1 MIPKPYVIAISVVLI
16 AAAAGCAIMMMN
28 HPSENENNPPDID
41 PSGYRLK
48 ITGPNGNVYA
58 DFADTTAARELIA
71 ALLKSPINV
80 ELEDY
85 GSFEKVGDIG
95 VKLTRS
101 DKSTDTGPGD
111 IVLYSGSKIV
121 IFYGNNS
128 WSYTRLAKVT
138 DATSE
143 SMKSFLGEGDVSL
156 QLSAETR

>member
-1 MIPKPYVIAISVVLI
+1 MIPKPYVIVISVVLI
-16 AAAAGCAIMMMN
+16 AVAAGCVIMLMN
-28 HPSENENNPPDID
+28 HQTGNDSDPPDID

-48 ITGPNGNVYA
+48 ITGPNGTVYA

-71 ALLKSPINV
+71 ALLKSPIDV
-80 ELEDY
+80 KLEDY
-85 GSFEKVGDIG
+85 GDFEKVGDIG

-101 DKSTDTGPGD
+101 DKNTDTRPGD

-121 IFYGNNS
+121 IFYGSNS
-128 WSYTRLAKVT
+128 WSYTSLAKVT

-143 SMKSFLGEGDVSL
+143 SMHSFLGNGDVSL

>member
-1 MIPKPYVIAISVVLI
+1 MPKPFVIAMCVVLI
-16 AAAAGCAIMMMN
+16 AAAAGCAIMMIMN
-28 HPSENENNPPDID
+28 HQKGNDSDPPDID

-48 ITGPNGNVYA
+48 ISGPNGTIYA
-58 DFADTTAARELIA
+58 DFADTTAAKELIVT
-71 ALLKSPINV
+71 LLESPIDV

-85 GSFEKVGDIG
+85 GDFEKVGDIG

-101 DKSTDTGPGD
+101 DRSTNTGPGD

-121 IFYGNNS
+121 IFYGSNS
-128 WSYTRLAKVT
+128 WSYTSLAKVA

-143 SMKSFLGEGDVSL
+143 SMHSFLGNGDVSL